1 MSDLDVKQIASIA
14 NEIVAT
20 AKGEDPT
27 AQRYGDFVTCATVAL
42 KMDTN
47 QLVNSISQVMNRT
60 IFSYRPYS
68 AIFKGLY
75 KDSIKYGNHTR
86 KLTPLDGEF
95 EEDERLY
102 KANGVVLADGDSV
115 DMYKIAKPKV
125 LQTNFYGFDTWQK
138 HVTVFKDQLD
148 TAFQN
153 EASLG
158 SFLSMVMVNAND
170 QLEQAR
176 EELARAALVDLLIG
190 TYKSGESTQQVH
202 LLTEYN
208 KATGLKLNAT
218 TVMLPDNYK
227 AFMQWAFSRIATL
240 IDSMRARTCLYHT
253 NPKVNGE
260 QKTIMRHTD
269 KSKMHGYFISEFLNN
284 ASNMVESNTFN
295 TEYLSKLDGE
305 KVLYWQS
312 PLQPYVI
319 KAGTTANAMNGETGE
334 IATTTLDADISSVVG
349 ILFDTD
355 AMGIN
360 LYNQWSSATPFNSAG
375 GYHNIY
381 YHEGARYWV
390 DNTENAIVLCLD

>member
-1 MSDLDVKQIASIA
+1 MSDLDIKQIETIA

-27 AQRYGDFVTCATVAL
+27 AQRYADFVTCATVAL
-42 KMDTN
+42 KMDRN
-47 QLVNSISQVMNRT
+47 QLINSISQVMNKT

-75 KDSIKYGNHTR
+75 KDSMKYGNHTR

-95 EEDERLY
+95 EKDERLY
-102 KANGVVLADGDSV
+102 KANGEVLTDGDVV

-138 HVTVFKDQLD
+138 HITVFKDQID

-158 SFLSMVMVNAND
+158 SFLSMVMGNAND

-176 EELARAALVDLLIG
+176 EELARGALVNLLVG
-190 TYKSGESTQQVH
+190 TYSSGESTQQVH

-208 KATGLKLNAT
+208 KETGQKLTAT

-253 NPKVNGE
+253 NPKVNGV
-260 QKTIMRHTD
+260 QQTIMRHTD
-269 KSKMHGYFISEFLNN
+269 KSRMHGYFISDFLNK

-319 KAGTTANAMNGETGE
+319 KSGTTANAMSGETGE
-334 IATTTLDADISSVVG
+334 IASTTLEADISTVVG
-349 ILFDTD
+349 ILFDDD

-381 YHEGARYWV
+381 WHEGARYWV